1 MRTVQG
7 QDTPNFISEP
17 ISARVLIDLQA
28 CGNEPKGKIP
38 FPTLLAYIF
47 YAQKADVIIYGQLWG
62 DKLVGWKCSRK
73 KLARKATAL
82 EMAVRLVKLDNYKRL
97 NIPDAE
103 STSEVYDIAEDYL
116 PAKSR
121 HVRKTY
127 FMERVVKLL
136 ATRLD
141 IAIPVLKLN
150 TKQWSQDGLLHFVG
164 YWDESKRMKDLAGYC
179 AGPTETIA
187 KELID
192 ELYKT
197 PALLAACKEHR

>member
-1 MRTVQG
+1 MKIVQG

-28 CGNEPKGKIP
+28 CGHEPKGKIP

-47 YAQKADVIIYGQLWG
+47 YAQKADALVYGQIWG
-62 DKLVGWKCSRK
+62 DKFVGWKCSRK
-73 KLARKATAL
+73 KLARKDTAL
-82 EMAVRLVKLDNYKRL
+82 EMAVNLVKLDNYKRL

-103 STSEVYDIAEDYL
+103 STSEVYAIAKDYL

-121 HVRKTY
+121 HVRNTY
-127 FMERVVKLL
+127 FMEHVAKLL

-150 TKQWSQDGLLHFVG
+150 TRQWAKDGMLHFVG
-164 YWDESKRMKDLAGYC
+164 YWDENKRLKDLTGYC
-179 AGPTETIA
+179 AGLNETVAEEFIS
-187 KELID
+187 

-197 PALLAACKEHR
+197 PTLLAARQEHR